1 MHAPPLA
8 AHDAADVL
16 ELFLLTTLTCQIEL
30 LAVWLYADFDS
41 GFSIER
47 VGAFRS
53 VKGLGPTIKIIKKN
67 K

>member
-30 LAVWLYADFDS
+30 LAVRLYADFDS
-41 GFSIER
+41 SFSIEH

-53 VKGLGPTIKIIKKN
+53 VKGLGPTIKII
-67 K
+67 